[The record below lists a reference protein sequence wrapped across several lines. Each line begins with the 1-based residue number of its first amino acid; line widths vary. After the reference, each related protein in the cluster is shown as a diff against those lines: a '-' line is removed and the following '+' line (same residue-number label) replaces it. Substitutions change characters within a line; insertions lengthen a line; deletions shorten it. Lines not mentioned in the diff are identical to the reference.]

1 MDIDTYMH
9 EVRGRLGAAAH
20 RRDQL
25 RSTTLGP
32 LGPIQEQIATATEK
46 LRRIRDDLRVQKK
59 QALHELAEKA
69 KQRRAEASA
78 EAARILEAADQEAKV
93 LRRNVKEINDNER
106 VQLSKQYTD
115 LLREQ
120 TSGLE
125 KEIFSLREQE
135 STSLADLGDDLA
147 EADGEYRGEYEKVV
161 AERIITRKALET
173 MGFQA
178 PPPRR
183 KQLDSAGNEQKA
195 KAQ

>member
-1 MDIDTYMH
+1 MDIETYMH

-25 RSTTLGP
+25 RSATLGP

-46 LRRIRDDLRVQKK
+46 LRHVRDDLRAQKK

-78 EAARILEAADQEAKV
+78 EAARILEDADQEAKR
-93 LRRNVKEINDNER
+93 LRRNVKELNENER
-106 VQLSKQYTD
+106 AQASQQYTD
-115 LLREQ
+115 LLYER
-120 TSGLE
+120 TSGIE
-125 KEIFSLREQE
+125 KEISSLREQE

-147 EADGEYRGEYEKVV
+147 EADGEYRGEYEKIL

-183 KQLDSAGNEQKA
+183 KQLDGAGNEQKA
-195 KAQ
+195 AAQ